1 MRRIILLVVVALV
14 MAAMLIA
21 SALPVFAAA
30 SDNASCVG
38 EAFSE
43 APPGTKGEVASTA
56 ATGNEPGY
64 VADRVSTFGPQKENC
79 LAL

>member
-30 SDNASCVG
+30 SDNISCVG
-38 EAFSE
+38 EAFSG
-43 APPGTKGEVASTA
+43 ALPGTQGEVVRTA
-56 ATGNEPGY
+56 ATEGGPGF
-64 VADRVSTFGPQKENC
+64 VGERVSGAAPEKEPC
-79 LAL
+79 PT